1 MTNSRTLVVCLPSDA
16 DVLRLPPATRVEQ
29 TWVYGGVRR
38 MYEIAFAAIEAGW
51 DVELRGWIDRDVFDL
66 MSAATNTSPQL
77 PAASRDPSPDDV
89 ILMPE
94 GHHDPL
100 AYAGAWLS
108 GAQLVLLVLAPLGL
122 SGWPFTATW
131 QRLSP
136 LTARLQDV
144 NRAESLDALAAM
156 GIAAWTNIEPLV
168 ASLQAHGVPSAY
180 FGLGEPVEFPNP
192 AAERE
197 VDVAWLTDNRW
208 APLAERI
215 AQELPYSVD
224 PIPAVTHAEML
235 RRLGCAKILLYPAQL
250 EGETRIAREARAMG
264 AVPVVVRGANPF
276 SRRLTESFG
285 VLVADSREAMPEAI
299 ARLLSDPDRLAGLSA
314 RAMQTAREETS
325 WKPFVQE
332 IATALESLPCPDP
345 FLGARTAI
353 GARLRE
359 HVDASIAHER
369 VSELELERRKLHD
382 RNVELEAELE
392 KVRTALESVHTA
404 LAFERN
410 RGVEVD
416 EELSALRNRRA
427 VRWSLAAADVVR
439 RRH

>member
-1 MTNSRTLVVCLPSDA
+1 
-16 DVLRLPPATRVEQ
+16 
-29 TWVYGGVRR
+29 

-66 MSAATNTSPQL
+66 MSTATNTSPRL
-77 PAASRDPSPDDV
+77 PRESRDPAADDV
-89 ILMPE
+89 IVVPE

-131 QRLSP
+131 QHLSP
-136 LTARLQDV
+136 LTARIEDV

-156 GIAAWTNIEPLV
+156 GIAAWTNMEPVV
-168 ASLQAHGVPSAY
+168 ACLQAHGVPNAY
-180 FGLGEPVEFPNP
+180 FGLGEPLKFPDP
-192 AAERE
+192 AVERE

-208 APLAERI
+208 APLAERL

-224 PIPAVTHAEML
+224 PIPAVPHSEML
-235 RRLGCAKILLYPAQL
+235 SRLGSAKILLYPARL

-264 AVPVVVRGANPF
+264 AVPAVVRGANPF

-285 VLVADSREAMPEAI
+285 VLAAESREAMPEAI
-299 ARLLSDPDRLAGLSA
+299 ARLLADPNRLASLSA
-314 RAMQTAREETS
+314 RAMQTAREETE

-332 IATALESLPCPDP
+332 IAAALDSLPPPDP
-345 FLGARTAI
+345 FVGARTAI

-359 HVDASIAHER
+359 HVGASVVHER
-369 VSELELERRKLHD
+369 VSELELERRKLHE

-392 KVRTALESVHTA
+392 KLRTALESEHTA
-404 LAFERN
+404 LAFERD
-410 RGVEVD
+410 RSVELRQ
-416 EELSALRNRRA
+416 ELSALQNRRA